1 MNRMKGVELTMMSKG
16 LSENE
21 KKFVKE
27 ISTCNDLTYLK
38 NRYDLLVCAY
48 NFCKVYGHNE
58 YYKRYAML
66 SCYTMKE
73 LMFYKELLK
82 QRIELLEI
90 YAKREEKQYKELN
103 LI

>member
-1 MNRMKGVELTMMSKG
+1 MIYKG

-27 ISTCNDLTYLK
+27 VSSCNNLTYLK

-48 NFCKVYGHNE
+48 NFCKVYGHHE

-66 SCYTMKE
+66 SCYSMKE
-73 LMFYKELLK
+73 LMFYKELIK

-90 YAKREEKQYKELN
+90 YKKREQEQYSELH

>member
-1 MNRMKGVELTMMSKG
+1 MKGVEIIMMSKG

-27 ISTCNDLTYLK
+27 ISTCNNLNYLK

-66 SCYTMKE
+66 ACHTTKE
-73 LMFYKELLK
+73 LIFYKELIK

>member
-1 MNRMKGVELTMMSKG
+1 MKGVEIIMMSKG
-16 LSENE
+16 LTEKE

-27 ISTCNDLTYLK
+27 ISTCNNLNYLK

-66 SCYTMKE
+66 ACYTTKE
-73 LMFYKELLK
+73 LIFYKELIK

>member
-1 MNRMKGVELTMMSKG
+1 MSRMIERGLIMMSKD

-27 ISTCNDLTYLK
+27 VSSCNNLTYLK
-38 NRYDLLVCAY
+38 NRYDLLTCAF
-48 NFCKVYGHNE
+48 NFCKVYGHHE

-66 SCYTMKE
+66 SCYTLKE
-73 LMFYKELLK
+73 IKFYKELIK

-90 YAKREEKQYKELN
+90 YKKREQEQYSELH
-103 LI
+103 LV

>member
-1 MNRMKGVELTMMSKG
+1 MKGVEIIMMSKG

-27 ISTCNDLTYLK
+27 ISTCNNLNYLK

-66 SCYTMKE
+66 ACYTTKE
-73 LMFYKELLK
+73 LIFYKELIK

>member
-1 MNRMKGVELTMMSKG
+1 MIYKG

-27 ISTCNDLTYLK
+27 VSSCNNLIYLK

-48 NFCKVYGHNE
+48 NFCKVYGHHE

-66 SCYTMKE
+66 SCYSMKE
-73 LMFYKELLK
+73 LMFYKELIK

-90 YAKREEKQYKELN
+90 YKKREQEQYSELH